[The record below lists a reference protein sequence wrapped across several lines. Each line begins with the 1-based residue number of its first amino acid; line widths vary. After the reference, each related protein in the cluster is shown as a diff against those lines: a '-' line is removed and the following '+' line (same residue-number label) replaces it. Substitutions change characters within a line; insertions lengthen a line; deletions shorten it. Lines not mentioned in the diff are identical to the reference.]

1 MIEKNKDIIG
11 NNIDDIKNT
20 DDNFSEFNLLN
31 SHISDKRSLIYQGGG
46 PIAIQKQHDKQRMTC
61 RERIKYLLDP
71 GTDFLKSVLLLHMI
85 CI

>member
-46 PIAIQKQHDKQRMTC
+46 PNSYTKAT
-61 RERIKYLLDP
+61 
-71 GTDFLKSVLLLHMI
+71 
-85 CI
+85 